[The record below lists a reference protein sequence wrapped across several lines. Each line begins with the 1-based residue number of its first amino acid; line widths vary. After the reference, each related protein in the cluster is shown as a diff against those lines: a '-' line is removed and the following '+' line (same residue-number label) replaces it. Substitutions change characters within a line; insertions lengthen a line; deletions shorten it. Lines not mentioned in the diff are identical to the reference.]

1 MTQNEA
7 KEILRARRP
16 WMRDDEDHEVLEA
29 LQLARRDSEL
39 ASWLEQQSAFHE
51 TIRAQLRAFTAPEDL
66 REALLSGRRKI
77 IPMWRRPEFFL
88 AAACLLL
95 ALVLGAMWA
104 QEQPRWARGA
114 PEEDQTF
121 NGFRSRM
128 VGFALR
134 LYRMDIMTSD
144 LNQVLQFLQEQGA
157 PSQLTLT
164 PGLEAMP
171 VKGGAALTWQGHPVS
186 MVCFHLAKT
195 ETLYMF
201 VMEQRALQQSTPP
214 GPKPEIQ
221 EVGGISTASWS
232 HDGKVYIVAARRDAI
247 ALERLLTAEKQP
259 EALVAGLCCLGAGP
273 AQEPEEIG
281 AFAVFQLERQAGC
294 IRPGRRL
301 GARDDPV
308 TDFGVAIGESQ
319 AA

>member
-1 MTQNEA
+1 MTRYQA
-7 KEILRARRP
+7 KEILRGRRP
-16 WMRDDEDHEVLEA
+16 WMHDDDDPDVFEA
-29 LQLARRDSEL
+29 LQLARGDSEL

-51 TIRAQLRAFTAPEDL
+51 SMRKQLRALSAPEDL
-66 REALLSGRRKI
+66 REAILNERRKV
-77 IPMWRRPEFFL
+77 IPLWRRPEFFL

-104 QEQPRWARGA
+104 QEQPRWAKAA

-128 VGFALR
+128 VSFALR
-134 LYRMDIMTSD
+134 LYRMDVITSD
-144 LNQVLQFLQEQGA
+144 LDQVLQFLQEQGA
-157 PSQLTLT
+157 PSQLTLA

-186 MVCFHLAKT
+186 MVCFDLSKT
-195 ETLYMF
+195 ETLFMF
-201 VMEQRALQQSTPP
+201 VMEQTALRQSTPP
-214 GPKPEIQ
+214 GPKPVIQ

-232 HDGKVYIVAARRDAI
+232 RDGKIYLVAARRDAM

-259 EALVAGLCCLGAGP
+259 EALVAGLSGLGAGP

-281 AFAVFQLERQAGC
+281 AVPVFQLERQAGS
-294 IRPGRRL
+294 IRPGWRL
-301 GARDDPV
+301 GAREKPV
-308 TDFGVAIGESQ
+308 TDFGMAVGKSQ